1 MKILVPTDFSDN
13 ANNAFDFAKKLAR
26 LNQGTVTLLYAYHNV
41 YDFAM
46 QSAAISVQIKEEA
59 QKAMRELDTGRDPKI
74 KVDYKIVQGYVAT
87 TIASTAYRE
96 NYNLIVMGT
105 QGASGITKTLVGSNT
120 AHVIK
125 DSMVPVLAVPSQA
138 SFEMVKQIVVSLEWK
153 VSEQQFFERLF
164 QITQQWGWPYRT
176 LHIKLPEEEEEEP
189 SKEVVSQLIRFL
201 QQSSP
206 EITHDHVVAKNV
218 TDGMATYLENTNGS
232 LFVMFYKKKPFFEH
246 LLHKSR
252 IEKMAYHTHV
262 PLLVIK

>member
-26 LNQGTVTLLYAYHNV
+26 LNQDAVTLLFAYHNV
-41 YDFAM
+41 YDFAA
-46 QSAAISVQIKEEA
+46 QSAAITVQIEEEA
-59 QKAMRELDTGRDPKI
+59 QKAMQELNTGGDTKM

-105 QGASGITKTLVGSNT
+105 QGASGITKTLIGSNT

-125 DSMVPVLAVPSQA
+125 DSMVPVLAVPSHA
-138 SFEMVKQIVVSLEWK
+138 SFEMVKQILVSLEWK

-164 QITQQWGWPYRT
+164 QTTQQWGWPYRT
-176 LHIKLPEEEEEEP
+176 FHVKLTEEEP
-189 SKEVVSQLIRFL
+189 SKEVVGQSVRFL
-201 QQSSP
+201 QKSSP
-206 EITHDHVVAKNV
+206 EITHDHVVAKHLLEGI
-218 TDGMATYLENTNGS
+218 DTYLQDTKDS
-232 LFVMFYKKKPFFEH
+232 LFVMFYKKKPFFER